1 MIRRATETDPL
12 RVVVLVSG
20 SGTNLQALLDR
31 FERPGSLVRIVAVGS
46 SNGSAGG
53 LERARRAHLPTGVF
67 PPGAERDGLL
77 AAWMREHGSELT
89 VLAGY
94 LAILGPEALAAAPAI
109 NVHPSLLPA
118 FAGADAIGQAL
129 AHGARVTGVT
139 VHLVDSGVDTGPI
152 LLQEGVRVGYHD
164 DPSSIAARLRP
175 LEHRLLPDAVEL
187 LAQDRWRVRGRVTE
201 LQRGP

>member
-1 MIRRATETDPL
+1 MIRRATESDPL

-31 FERPGSLVRIVAVGS
+31 FEGPGSIVRIVAVGS

-53 LERARRAHLPTGVF
+53 LERARRAHLPTEVF

-77 AAWMREHGSELT
+77 SAWLRGHGSELT

-94 LAILGPEALAAAPAI
+94 LAILGPESLAAAPAI

-152 LLQEGVRVGYHD
+152 LLQEGVPVGYHD
-164 DPSSIAARLRP
+164 DPSSTAARLRP

-187 LAQDRWRVRGRVTE
+187 LAQDRWRMRGRVTE
-201 LQRGP
+201 LQRDP